1 MEGDRNMSFFHQM
14 VNVHR
19 RRNQMDGIKINGRW
33 ITEDNGIKEEEC
45 RAFQKLLSAIDE
57 WRPKLS
63 GLSFERLG
71 SMEVEGWR
79 NILQKRR
86 FLVLCQ
92 ILTETKLQVKTVSPW
107 LSSSFLGSSLRMR

>member
-19 RRNQMDGIKINGRW
+19 RRNQMDRIKINGRW

-57 WRPKLS
+57 WRPNLS

-79 NILQKRR
+79 NLLQKRR